1 MMEIHSV
8 YVYFVVLAVSLIGM
22 SCEETVIEEE
32 DYIGEYLIYRD
43 AIRFVESCGKK
54 EFSVCLKE
62 RILDYV
68 ESLPQEINLGGG
80 LWIKQNQGDRNF
92 RQNEIPGKPRT
103 GGEALDKRLLDRISE
118 YVRTHRVEFLM
129 PQGALKEL
137 DKAVVEGRKKKGNKG
152 GGGMG
157 MRGMMMMFYLKAAAL
172 GAIALKFIGAVAFKA
187 LLVGKIALT
196 IALVI
201 ALKKLTDQQ
210 HHTST
215 YEVVA
220 PHHYDDASHYDRSFK
235 VDPSYKDSIGGGRS

>member
-1 MMEIHSV
+1 MRLYSV
-8 YVYFVVLAVSLIGM
+8 HVFFVCILVASWVGVFGEDGI
-22 SCEETVIEEE
+22 VEEE
-32 DYIGEYLIYRD
+32 DFFSEYLIYRE
-43 AIRFVESCGKK
+43 AIRFIESCGKT
-54 EFSVCLKE
+54 EFSICLKE
-62 RILDYV
+62 RILHYID
-68 ESLPQEINLGGG
+68 SLPHDINLGGG
-80 LWIKQNQGDRNF
+80 LWIKQNSVDRTL
-92 RQNEIPGKPRT
+92 RKNEIPGKPRT
-103 GGEALDKRLLDRISE
+103 SVEASDKMLLDKITE
-118 YVRTHRVEFLM
+118 YIRTHRVEFLM

-137 DKAVVEGRKKKGNKG
+137 DDAVVEGRKKKGNKG

-157 MRGMMMMFYLKAAAL
+157 MRGMMMLFYLKAAAL

-220 PHHYDDASHYDRSFK
+220 PHHYDDVSHYDRAFK
-235 VDPSYKDSIGGGRS
+235 ADKNSVLGSNS

>member
-1 MMEIHSV
+1 MAHII
-8 YVYFVVLAVSLIGM
+8 YVCFQ
-22 SCEETVIEEE
+22 
-32 DYIGEYLIYRD
+32 
-43 AIRFVESCGKK
+43 
-54 EFSVCLKE
+54 E
-62 RILDYV
+62 RILHYIDT
-68 ESLPQEINLGGG
+68 LPHDINLGAG
-80 LWIKQNQGDRNF
+80 LWIKQNSIDRSL
-92 RQNEIPGKPRT
+92 RKNEIPGKPRT
-103 GGEALDKRLLDRISE
+103 SGEALDKMLLDRISE
-118 YVRTHRVEFLM
+118 YIRTHRVEFLM

-137 DKAVVEGRKKKGNKG
+137 DEAVVEGRKKKGNKG

-157 MRGMMMMFYLKAAAL
+157 MRGMMMLFYLKAAAL

-220 PHHYDDASHYDRSFK
+220 PHHYDDVSHYDRAFK
-235 VDPSYKDSIGGGRS
+235 ADAGYKNSAHGSNS